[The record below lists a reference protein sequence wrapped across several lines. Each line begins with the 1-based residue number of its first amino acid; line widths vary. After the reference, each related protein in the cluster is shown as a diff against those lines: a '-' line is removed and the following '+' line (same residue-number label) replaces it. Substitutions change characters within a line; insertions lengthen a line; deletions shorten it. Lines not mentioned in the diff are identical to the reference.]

1 VAAVADLH
9 RVKTPT
15 PLEFPPPTVRPAAR
29 PTTWDWLV
37 LYVARPLWGVRGE
50 LAAALAVL
58 LAWRWLAG
66 LLGRGAAAVLLAAVV
81 GGLLA
86 VPAVRRRVM
95 QVEHRARVRRRWAA
109 ACRYAGLASAS
120 DRVPRIVRHRLVP
133 AGDRLLVRLPAGS
146 STAALAEAAEQVAV
160 ILDVRE
166 VRVARDPDRAALAR
180 VTVVRR
186 DPLHTATPLAW
197 PLLGAPRCSL
207 WLPVP
212 VGVDED
218 GQWVHVALPE
228 RNLLLG
234 GEPGSGKSAAMALLL
249 AAAALDPSVRL
260 ILLDGKLVELACWA
274 GVADRSVG
282 ADLHQA
288 IEVLAEVQAEL
299 DRRLLVLLAN
309 RRRKLTPSLGMPL
322 LLVVIDE
329 LAFYVAGPDRKLA
342 AEFAGRL
349 RDLVAG
355 GRDHHP
361 RGDAEAG
368 RRGAPHLAAGP
379 VRVPLGAALP
389 HPPSLGHGARPGLGQ
404 PRLQRLRGGRG
415 RPGGRAAAGRGRRAG
430 QVAGLLAGRR
440 PAPRPRRP
448 RRKPPGGGAAA
459 TEGAARPGRVRA
471 AGRVAH
477 RPQPSRAGHSDPFT
491 AERPCPPNRTRRQGA
506 EGMPPRR
513 TTRTPRAGQRDQGRA
528 GRLRAVAGGRARPR
542 HLAGGVPAHPHRP
555 AAGRGAAGRP
565 PTDPRRPGPATA
577 TAAVQATSTQTGSG
591 VKGRAGSGARIAL
604 WE

>member
-349 RDLVAG
+349 RDLVARGRAAGIIILAATQKPAAEVLPTSLRDLFGFRWALRCLTPQASDTVLGQGWASLGYSASGVDAADRGVGLLLAEG
-355 GRDHHP
+355 GVPVRLRACWLDDDQLH
-361 RGDAEAG
+361 ALAG
-368 RRGAPHLAAGP
+368 RAESLRA
-379 VRVPLGAALP
+379 VALP
-389 HPPSLGHGARPGLGQ
+389 PP
-404 PRLQRLRGGRG
+404 RG
-415 RPGGRAAAGRGRRAG
+415 RPG
-430 QVAGLLAGRR
+430 L
-440 PAPRPRRP
+440 
-448 RRKPPGGGAAA
+448 
-459 TEGAARPGRVRA
+459 
-471 AGRVAH
+471 
-477 RPQPSRAGHSDPFT
+477 
-491 AERPCPPNRTRRQGA
+491 
-506 EGMPPRR
+506 
-513 TTRTPRAGQRDQGRA
+513 
-528 GRLRAVAGGRARPR
+528 
-542 HLAGGVPAHPHRP
+542 
-555 AAGRGAAGRP
+555 
-565 PTDPRRPGPATA
+565 
-577 TAAVQATSTQTGSG
+577 
-591 VKGRAGSGARIAL
+591 AGSGQPGG
-604 WE
+604 